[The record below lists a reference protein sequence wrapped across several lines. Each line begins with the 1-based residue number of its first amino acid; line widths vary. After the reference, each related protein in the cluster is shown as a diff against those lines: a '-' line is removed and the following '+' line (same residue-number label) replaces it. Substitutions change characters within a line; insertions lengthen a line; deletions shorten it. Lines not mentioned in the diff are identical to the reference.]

1 MAQPI
6 IEIVCGT
13 ILLVWL
19 IIKLWEKIE
28 SRW

>member
-13 ILLVWL
+13 ILLAWL